1 MKLVSVLTLHPFRA
15 RPPLTFA
22 GISCYLSAM
31 RWMQAD
37 GTNLLVLC
45 PERRG
50 PRSPELALTPLS
62 PFGTLES
69 PAQQRLLRTQIT
81 ASLVPGWL
89 SNFQSVTAVVAT
101 ADDVCYSSWQVCRP
115 RFRRAHSFHPA
126 RTLRPANTHPAA
138 AFAPAYLISLYM
150 SRRFLSAQQAASRM
164 FPC

>member
-15 RPPLTFA
+15 PPPLTFA

-81 ASLVPGWL
+81 ASPVPGWL

-115 RFRRAHSFHPA
+115 RFRRAHSFPSCSHPPSSEHSPSGCLCA
-126 RTLRPANTHPAA
+126 GVSDKFVHVAS
-138 AFAPAYLISLYM
+138 ISKCT
-150 SRRFLSAQQAASRM
+150 AS
-164 FPC
+164 C